1 MTKDYLFL
9 WSSYVAGKSVPTLWL
24 RWPEASYS
32 YYSIHIR
39 LFIRIS
45 SWKGKECPFQY
56 MSDIC
61 KAMSKG
67 YGAILI
73 RNLKVDQI
81 IHIIPFDHDRL
92 FIRISNCTR
101 SIFKS
106 FVDMKNEGMSGTWP
120 CRAMI
125 KAYGAIKSRGLFW
138 LFHYP
143 QLTFYQDFKL
153 QQKHL
158 QEFCSYEKWRDV
170 WNLPG
175 HDEQSIW
182 GQSNRS
188 DYDRP

>member
-1 MTKDYLFL
+1 MTTDYLFL

-32 YYSIHIR
+32 HYSIHIR

-92 FIRISNCTR
+92 FIRISSCSR

-106 FVDMKNEGMSGTWP
+106 FVVMKNEGMSGT
-120 CRAMI
+120 CRVMMS
-125 KAYGAIKSRGLFW
+125 KAYGGNQIDQITTDHKLRANNKHTRCKVW
-138 LFHYP
+138 LRFEVHETNNNE
-143 QLTFYQDFKL
+143 LI
-153 QQKHL
+153 
-158 QEFCSYEKWRDV
+158 C
-170 WNLPG
+170 
-175 HDEQSIW
+175 
-182 GQSNRS
+182 
-188 DYDRP
+188 